1 MYLHQKMTKF
11 TKGNTAAA
19 KPAELLQTSQI
30 VLRVTPAEKA
40 ALIQAAYP
48 KTLSSYMREKLN
60 FSELQITGDV

>member
-1 MYLHQKMTKF
+1 MTKF
-11 TKGNTAAA
+11 KTGNRAAA

-60 FSELQITGDV
+60 MGKP